1 MIGLVLN
8 GCVQTLNGRVNS
20 SHDEVSDV
28 NKDLEEL
35 TVRANQGEERL
46 LLLYIQEKETRE
58 STLNLRLIQ

>member
-35 TVRANQGEERL
+35 TVRANQGEESL
-46 LLLYIQEKETRE
+46 LLLYI
-58 STLNLRLIQ
+58 